1 LATPRALV
9 FDDLAPSMGPRIDQT
24 LCNADGITIENG
36 RQVPFYAPNF
46 DFEHDPEQEKP
57 LDLAADMLAKVTAE
71 IIPAEGPI
79 HLELVGQ
86 KFVALHFLLNRN
98 GGATMTGIA
107 ERAGISKQ
115 LLSHHANRLGEKL
128 RFHGQNQ
135 KSIKCRTIFSEST
148 KARWAALTPEQR
160 IARRAGKKA
169 AQSAPRAA

>member
-1 LATPRALV
+1 V
-9 FDDLAPSMGPRIDQT
+9 KPRID
-24 LCNADGITIENG
+24 LALVNAIGIGIEDG
-36 RQVPFYAPNF
+36 RQVPICGPNYGSQQ
-46 DFEHDPEQEKP
+46 DIEEMPIDR
-57 LDLAADMLAKVTAE
+57 AADMLAKVTAE

-135 KSIKCRTIFSEST
+135 KSIKCRAIFSEAT
-148 KARWAALTPEQR
+148 KARWAALSPEQR
-160 IARRAGKKA
+160 IARRHGKKA
-169 AQSAPRAA
+169 TAPQATPMLENGQCVTPNI

>member
-1 LATPRALV
+1 MRQ
-9 FDDLAPSMGPRIDQT
+9 RIDLSLST
-24 LCNADGITIENG
+24 ADGVSIDEQD

-46 DFEHDPEQEKP
+46 DFEHDPEQENP
-57 LDLAADMLAKVTAE
+57 LDRAADMLAKVTAE

-135 KSIKCRTIFSEST
+135 KSIKCRAIFSEAT
-148 KARWAALTPEQR
+148 KARWAALSPEQR
-160 IARRAGKKA
+160 VARRHGKKA
-169 AQSAPRAA
+169 TAPQATPMLENGQCVTPNI